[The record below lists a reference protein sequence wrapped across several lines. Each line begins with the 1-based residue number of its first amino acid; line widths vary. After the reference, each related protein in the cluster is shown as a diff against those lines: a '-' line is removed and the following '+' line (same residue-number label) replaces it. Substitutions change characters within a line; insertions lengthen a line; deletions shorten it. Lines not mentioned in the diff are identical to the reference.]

1 MTMMAVTMT
10 MTPGALRQ
18 GTMTM
23 TMAGTLLESRAN
35 PVEAN
40 LASPAAPPRTII
52 GTDTGSGCPPAAP
65 AGPAAESLASLA
77 EAREASLADLALAS
91 LASPEEE
98 ASLARDPRDGA
109 AAAPPAGMVPS
120 GIADGA
126 ERDGVDLLP
135 GMEDGMMTGPVPL
148 ESPASRAEDPRAAN
162 REEDPA
168 PESPASLV
176 DLALLRPTGP
186 ARAMTTAMDG
196 ADLPP
201 GMEDGTMMM
210 MMTGPAPPESLAS
223 QAEAREASPADPAL
237 ASLASLVD
245 REPRPIG
252 LARATMDT
260 DGVDLQP
267 GTADGTPTM
276 MMMTM
281 TTGRPLPAANRA
293 SPAEAREASPADQ
306 EAASQASL
314 VTPPLLGA

>member
-65 AGPAAESLASLA
+65 AGPAAESLASPA
-77 EAREASLADLALAS
+77 EAREASPEDLALAS
-91 LASPEEE
+91 LASLAE

-109 AAAPPAGMVPS
+109 AAAPPAGTVPS
-120 GIADGA
+120 GMADGT
-126 ERDGVDLLP
+126 ERDGADLLP
-135 GMEDGMMTGPVPL
+135 GMEDGLMMMIGPVPL

-176 DLALLRPTGP
+176 DLALLRLTGP

-196 ADLPP
+196 ADLLP

-210 MMTGPAPPESLAS
+210 MMTGPAHLESLAS
-223 QAEAREASPADPAL
+223 QEEAREASPADL
-237 ASLASLVD
+237 ALASLVD